1 MSAREDVQA
10 FDGVLNRLAEVCVA
24 LFENIRQS
32 LFPRRFRVVFPP
44 CRKCNS
50 ERPHGKG
57 QTCKADPSVSKLEH
71 LALGKWNMILLAMNP
86 VCFFQPFD
94 QTLRVTLRHHPM
106 WS

>member
-1 MSAREDVQA
+1 MSTREDVQA
-10 FDGVLNRLAEVCVA
+10 FNGVLNRLVELCVT
-24 LFENIRQS
+24 LFENIFQS

-44 CRKCNS
+44 CRECNS
-50 ERPHGKG
+50 KRPHGKG
-57 QTCKADPSVSKLEH
+57 QPGKADPSVTKLEH
-71 LALGKWNMILLAMNP
+71 LTLGEWDVILLAMNP